1 MNGLPRH
8 PGTEEIAEFRA
19 GVTDATHGDLVAT
32 HLAECSDC
40 SSVSARLERLPLML
54 ASIPAPALPASVEAR
69 IMAALAAESE
79 ARSGPVFVSPS
90 SPSFSAT
97 TRRAWPRQR
106 LAAPLGVL
114 VAAAACLVLAFIGLR
129 LSGPGHPGG
138 VSAAGGS
145 PAPARGHASAGAVAG
160 PRQNSISPALRQHE
174 SFPVLV
180 SSANFQNS
188 TLQAQVRHQLAAV
201 PVGGDRISPSKSL
214 VGCVTRLASGSRLAL
229 VEEASYQSQPAYVIV
244 TPARAWVVARG
255 CTAADPAMLASVALS
270 PGR

>member
-19 GVTDATHGDLVAT
+19 GVTDATRGDLVAA
-32 HLAECSDC
+32 HLAECLDC

-54 ASIPAPALPASVEAR
+54 ASIPPPALPASVEAR
-69 IMAALAAESE
+69 VMAALAAESE

-97 TRRAWPRQR
+97 GRRAWPRQR

-114 VAAAACLVLAFIGLR
+114 VAAAVCLVAFIGLR
-129 LSGPGHPGG
+129 LSGQGHPGG
-138 VSAAGGS
+138 APAAGGS
-145 PAPARGHASAGAVAG
+145 PVPARGHASAGAVAG

-201 PVGGDRISPSKSL
+201 SVGGDRISPSKSL

-244 TPARAWVVARG
+244 TPARAWVVARR
-255 CTAADPAMLASVALS
+255 CTAADPAVLASVALS
-270 PGR
+270 AGR